1 MLFRSNRQSS
11 GKYQN
16 TAEDVYTQSV
26 RLYDLDKDP
35 GERRNI
41 AEDRPDTVDSLQ
53 RMVAKLY
60 EELVPPRFLG
70 LQTMHKVWESART
83 I

>member
-1 MLFRSNRQSS
+1 M
-11 GKYQN
+11 
-16 TAEDVYTQSV
+16 DCIV
-26 RLYDLDKDP
+26 LYDLYKDP

-53 RMVAKLY
+53 RMVAELY
-60 EELVPPRFLG
+60 EEMVPPRFLG
-70 LQTMHKVWESART
+70 LQTMHKV